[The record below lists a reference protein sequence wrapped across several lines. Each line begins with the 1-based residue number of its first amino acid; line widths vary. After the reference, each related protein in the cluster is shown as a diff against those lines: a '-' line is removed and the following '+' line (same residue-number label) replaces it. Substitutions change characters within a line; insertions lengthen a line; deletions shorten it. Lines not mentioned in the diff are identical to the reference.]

1 VFTNFT
7 TSYPAIRLENA
18 GLLQGVN
25 LTNSSFTNIK
35 ATSQNSAIH
44 FESSTNNNYISDSV
58 FMNISH
64 NVGSLVEAGAVYYNM
79 GTDGN
84 GYYNIKGYTFYDIST
99 NKSVL
104 VLSGIFSSLLFRYNT
119 FYNVSSTGDRG
130 VIFYLFIFFFFHFFY
145 FYFIFNIYVLS

>member
-35 ATSQNSAIH
+35 TTSQYSAIH
-44 FESSTNNNYISDSV
+44 FESSTNNIYISDSV
-58 FMNISH
+58 FTNALSNSSSSH
-64 NVGSLVEAGAVYYNM
+64 AAAVYYYIS
-79 GTDGN
+79 TDGN
-84 GYYNIKGYTFYDIST
+84 GCYNIKGNTFYDIST

-104 VLSGIFSSLLFRYNT
+104 VLSGTFSSLLFRYNT

-130 VIFYLFIFFFFHFFY
+130 VIF
-145 FYFIFNIYVLS
+145 